1 MSRQT
6 SLDIDLRSFRLGGG
20 PPLQA
25 GGTLEQDAQRSGD
38 LARFTVLGFKGG
50 STAKWVPL
58 TDIDALDGSNKPAGI
73 YVGPVITEA
82 AIVAGDVTLDQDSV
96 IIGGMAT
103 VVDKNRI
110 VLENSLTLATDI
122 DYIDTGGNNGS
133 LGTIE
138 QLLRNIGIFMGDIV
152 NIDGFENT

>member
-6 SLDIDLRSFRLGGG
+6 SLDIDLTAFILNGV
-20 PPLQA
+20 PYHK
-25 GGTLEQDAQRSGD
+25 GGTLEQDAQRSAV
-38 LARFTVLGFKGG
+38 LARFTVLGYKGG

-58 TDIDALDGSNKPAGI
+58 TDIDALDGSNKPTGI
-73 YVGPVITEA
+73 YVGPVITAA
-82 AIVAGDVTLDQDSV
+82 AIVEGDVTLDPDSV
-96 IIGGMAT
+96 IVGGMGC
-103 VVDKNRI
+103 VVDKNKV

-122 DYIDTGGNNGS
+122 DYIDTGGSNGS

-152 NIDGFENT
+152 NTDGFENT